1 MLTADSSPPYD
12 QVLAALAP
20 APGSDPDSECFACPV
35 CGSSDSISLKRADDG
50 RALVTCHSAC
60 GSGAEHPPRPRRART
75 RAPVCRRRRRDG
87 ADITTALGVPEEWLQ
102 EACWHDS
109 PWYPAK
115 GVIRQRVAIPYP
127 HGTRYRN
134 RLLSGSM
141 KFSWKKGT
149 KLATVG
155 LYRGDEL
162 SPNARAAVLVE
173 GESDAVVSRYG
184 SGNLTV
190 GLPGAGTMSEE
201 HAAQLAH
208 LDAIYAV
215 IEPDEGGARLEA
227 SLRASSIA
235 AKVRV
240 VRPTDAAGLVCKD
253 ARACYL
259 SDPTSFA
266 DRWNCL
272 LSEAPTFEEINH
284 AQELQRIHDARE
296 AAGDLVHGDDL
307 LDLLLKT
314 YEQNG
319 LVGEQ
324 HIAASTS
331 LVFVSAP
338 SGSPAD
344 VIVKGTSSGG
354 KSAAVREVRAHFPP
368 CFYINLTG
376 ASDKSL
382 YYMTPRFAQ
391 AQDRLHR
398 RGDRAGATTGPG
410 ERTR

>member
-50 RALVTCHSAC
+50 RALVTRHSAC
-60 GSGAEHPPRPRRART
+60 GSGTEAYHAILD
-75 RAPVCRRRRRDG
+75 ALG
-87 ADITTALGVPEEWLQ
+87 LAHLYADDEDVTVEALATALGVPEEWLQ

-190 GLPGAGTMSEE
+190 GLPGAGTFSEE

-240 VRPTDAAGLVCKD
+240 VRPTG
-253 ARACYL
+253 R
-259 SDPTSFA
+259 SRT
-266 DRWNCL
+266 R
-272 LSEAPTFEEINH
+272 
-284 AQELQRIHDARE
+284 LQGR
-296 AAGDLVHGDDL
+296 
-307 LDLLLKT
+307 
-314 YEQNG
+314 
-319 LVGEQ
+319 
-324 HIAASTS
+324 TS
-331 LVFVSAP
+331 LLP
-338 SGSPAD
+338 LRPD
-344 VIVKGTSSGG
+344 QL
-354 KSAAVREVRAHFPP
+354 R
-368 CFYINLTG
+368 
-376 ASDKSL
+376 
-382 YYMTPRFAQ
+382 
-391 AQDRLHR
+391 
-398 RGDRAGATTGPG
+398 
-410 ERTR
+410 